1 MPPRRAHA
9 SYQPTR
15 SGYFQLAGYC
25 HDHRKKPMEKLSQTR
40 RAEAIFVAWGGWS
53 GCDQCMGTE
62 SVWDLRAVS
71 QREFYLGA
79 IALACDDASCLLN
92 IQLLDCC
99 LTAGILRPK
108 LPNRADDDS
117 SMCQSGY
124 KEARLA
130 QAIQSVLS
138 EEAKEAKP
146 DPSSRSETVDIDRHY
161 ITQSHGN
168 PFWRYN
174 PKQYYQYTLS
184 EAARVTQHHRSLQT
198 LLSLHRAFD
207 NPDRATRETNGSV
220 HAVAVP
226 CSRQKV
232 HETSV
237 WWTAFNTSTR
247 TLAHSH
253 TLLST
258 QAHSHSNIHTLTHSH
273 SHIRTLTPSN
283 PLICI

>member
-1 MPPRRAHA
+1 
-9 SYQPTR
+9 
-15 SGYFQLAGYC
+15 
-25 HDHRKKPMEKLSQTR
+25 MEKLSQTR

-79 IALACDDASCLLN
+79 IALACDDDSCLLNN

-117 SMCQSGY
+117 SMCQGGY

-138 EEAKEAKP
+138 EEAKEAKN

-184 EAARVTQHHRSLQT
+184 EAARVTQHHRSLKT
-198 LLSLHRAFD
+198 LLSLHSAFD
-207 NPDRATRETNGSV
+207 NHDGATRETTGSV
-220 HAVAVP
+220 HALTVP

-232 HETSV
+232 HEANV
-237 WWTAFNTSTR
+237 WRTAFNTST
-247 TLAHSH
+247 H
-253 TLLST
+253 
-258 QAHSHSNIHTLTHSH
+258 IHTLTHSH
-273 SHIRTLTPSN
+273 SHIHTLTPSN